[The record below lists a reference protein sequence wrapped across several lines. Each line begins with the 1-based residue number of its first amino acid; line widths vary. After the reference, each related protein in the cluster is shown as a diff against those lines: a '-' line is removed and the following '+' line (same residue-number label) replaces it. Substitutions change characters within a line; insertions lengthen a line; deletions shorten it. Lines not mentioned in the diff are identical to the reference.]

1 MRLGINYREKKK
13 KTTTVKNTNTW
24 RLKSMP
30 LNNQGSLK
38 KSKRKWKTANLE
50 TNGYEN
56 KTIHNLWDMTKAVL
70 RGKFIAIQ
78 SYLRKQEKLQINNL
92 TLHLKQLEKEQTKA
106 KVRRKES
113 IRIRAEISE
122 TETKKKPA
130 NINETKIQ
138 SLRKE
143 TKLIKPLGRH
153 IKKGKGLKSIQLE
166 IKSRSYNGH
175 HRNTKDHRGYYK
187 QLYANKV
194 DNLEEMDK
202 FLEKYNCP
210 RMNQDEMKNINQS

>member
-1 MRLGINYREKKK
+1 MDTERSDHLASNQAGLEKEKG
-13 KTTTVKNTNTW
+13 
-24 RLKSMP
+24 
-30 LNNQGSLK
+30 NQIY
-38 KSKRKWKTANLE
+38 LE
-50 TNGYEN
+50 TNESKN
-56 KTIHNLWDMTKAVL
+56 TVIKKLWDTAKAAL
-70 RGKFIAIQ
+70 KGKFIAMQI
-78 SYLRKQEKLQINNL
+78 YLRKQEKLQINNL